1 MMKNTTRLKPEI
13 FLLILPL
20 ALFLMS
26 FQPQEINEITGK
38 WAFPDSPREIEL
50 YKQNDKYYAKIIKIS
65 GEDKKEKV
73 GHIMLTDLV
82 YDQSEKLYSG
92 KANSPSGMTASSEIV
107 LLDENRLQIN
117 VSKFFVINK
126 SYILTRI
133 K

>member
-1 MMKNTTRLKPEI
+1 MKNITQINPKT

-20 ALFLMS
+20 TLLLMS
-26 FQPQEINEITGK
+26 FQNQETIEITGK
-38 WAFPDSPREIEL
+38 WAFPDSPREIEV
-50 YKQNDKYYAKIIKIS
+50 YKQNDKYYAKIIKVS

-82 YDQSEKLYSG
+82 YNRTDKIYSG
-92 KANSPSGMTASSEIV
+92 KANSPSGITASSEIM
-107 LLDENRLQIN
+107 LLDENRLHIK

>member
-1 MMKNTTRLKPEI
+1 MKKITQINAII

-26 FQPQEINEITGK
+26 FQNQETIEITGK
-38 WAFPDSPREIEL
+38 WAFPDSPREIEV
-50 YKQNDKYYAKIIKIS
+50 YKQKDKYYAKIIKVS

-82 YDQSEKLYSG
+82 YDQTDKIYSG
-92 KANSPSGMTASSEIV
+92 KANSPSGITASSEIM
-107 LLDENRLQIN
+107 LLDENRLHIK
-117 VSKFFVINK
+117 VSKFFVVNK